1 MQDAY
6 EKFYKTN
13 WEEVYG
19 FWHKVITRG
28 EHQVK
33 ILIENLNS
41 INKGKITILDLGC
54 GSGDEIK
61 EALSK
66 AKNKEFVI
74 IANDT
79 SEEALEKYR
88 KNIDVKETIQERLEN
103 LPKKLS
109 GKFDIILF
117 SHCLYS
123 VELKGLFKE
132 YLKLLSD
139 DGTILIFLDSK
150 ESGIK
155 LIQQK
160 FWNEIHNKNF
170 DENTG
175 EDVLKE
181 LENENM
187 KYEAIEF
194 SNYMDFKKLENL
206 RKDGITS
213 LLIPFA
219 LRTNEIKKECSEEI
233 ASYIEKLKNH
243 GKLENKTFAIMIKS
257 N

>member
-88 KNIDVKETIQERLEN
+88 KNIAVKKTIQERL
-103 LPKKLS
+103 
-109 GKFDIILF
+109 
-117 SHCLYS
+117 
-123 VELKGLFKE
+123 
-132 YLKLLSD
+132 
-139 DGTILIFLDSK
+139 
-150 ESGIK
+150 
-155 LIQQK
+155 
-160 FWNEIHNKNF
+160 
-170 DENTG
+170 
-175 EDVLKE
+175 DV
-181 LENENM
+181 N
-187 KYEAIEF
+187 
-194 SNYMDFKKLENL
+194 
-206 RKDGITS
+206 
-213 LLIPFA
+213 
-219 LRTNEIKKECSEEI
+219 
-233 ASYIEKLKNH
+233 
-243 GKLENKTFAIMIKS
+243 
-257 N
+257 